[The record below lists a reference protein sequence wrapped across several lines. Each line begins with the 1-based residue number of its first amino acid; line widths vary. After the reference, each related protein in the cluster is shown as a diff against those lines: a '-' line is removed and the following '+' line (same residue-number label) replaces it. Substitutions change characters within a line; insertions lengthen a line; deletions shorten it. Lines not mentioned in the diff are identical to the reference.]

1 MNDSPFNRIIKSN
14 NDIYLIPKSGKYN
27 YIFIFIHG
35 LHAKPETYINLFD
48 KNEGLFPSDFK
59 IILPCAPIQNVD
71 VNNGKPTT
79 SWFNITNKHGKEIKE
94 DSIDLNQ
101 LDISSNR
108 IKKIIKEEAE
118 LLNNDYSKIFL
129 SGFSQGACLSFN
141 VGLTLENLLG
151 SIICLCG
158 MPLSS
163 YEIRKNNKNIL
174 NILVILG
181 GKDQFFKEDYVKEK
195 INNII
200 GERNNLIIKVYEN
213 NAHHVYDDE
222 MNYIKEFVL
231 KLINN
236 QNL

>member
-1 MNDSPFNRIIKSN
+1 MNDTPFNRIIKSN

-35 LHAKPETYINLFD
+35 LYAKSETYVNLFD
-48 KNEGLFPSDFK
+48 KNDGLFPSDFK

-79 SWFNITNKHGKEIKE
+79 SWFNISPKYGKEIKE

-101 LDISSNR
+101 LEISSNR

-129 SGFSQGACLSFN
+129 SGFSQGACVSFH
-141 VGLTLENLLG
+141 VGLTLDKLLG

-163 YEIRKNNKNIL
+163 YEIKENNKNLL

-181 GKDQFFKEDYVKEK
+181 RKDPFFIEEYVKEK
-195 INNII
+195 IKNIL
-200 GERNNLIIKVYEN
+200 GERNNLMIKVYEN

-222 MNYIKEFVL
+222 MDYIKKYVL
-231 KLINN
+231 
-236 QNL
+236 NLLNK

>member
-1 MNDSPFNRIIKSN
+1 MNDTPFNRIIKSN
-14 NDIYLIPKSGKYN
+14 NDIYLIPKSGIYN

-35 LHAKPETYINLFD
+35 LYAKSETY
-48 KNEGLFPSDFK
+48 
-59 IILPCAPIQNVD
+59 V
-71 VNNGKPTT
+71 NGKPTT
-79 SWFNITNKHGKEIKE
+79 SWFNISPKYGKEIKE

-101 LDISSNR
+101 LEISSNR

-129 SGFSQGACLSFN
+129 SGFSQGACVSFH
-141 VGLTLENLLG
+141 VGLTLEKLLG

-163 YEIRKNNKNIL
+163 YEIKENNKNLL

-181 GKDQFFKEDYVKEK
+181 GKDPFFKEEYVKEK
-195 INNII
+195 IKNILDQ
-200 GERNNLIIKVYEN
+200 RNNLVIKIYEN

-222 MNYIKEFVL
+222 MDYVKKYVL
-231 KLINN
+231 
-236 QNL
+236 NLLNKNG